1 MSDTQP
7 IYNSKITKVYLEYLK
22 EHYPGLDVESLLA
35 FAGMQAYEVAD
46 PNHWF
51 SQDQADRFNKRLVE
65 LTEAPDIARKAGRY
79 ATSAEGMGT
88 AKRYLLGL
96 LNLSTLYQLIG
107 KVYLLFSRGASVK
120 AKKLGPNKI
129 ELISRPKNGVN
140 EKAYQCEY
148 RIGMFESVA
157 RYFIKEYAQV
167 EHPECFHEGQS
178 HCRYIIT
185 WGKSRP
191 VLLRQVRNLYWTAGI
206 PVLGILAFMWPVSQW
221 GVGTLAYCCGG
232 VLLAYLCERAG
243 LKEVTA
249 MVETKGEE
257 ARELIEEMDIRHEN
271 ALLVQAIG
279 EAITSAFDVKKLIE
293 AVLRTL
299 QQHAEFDRGVIFLA
313 DKDKTTLSY
322 VSGYGYGPEKEAL
335 LKSVAFN
342 LANPKSKGEF
352 VLAFRHQQPFL
363 VDDVTKIEGRLSGKS
378 IQFIKDIGVQS
389 LICVPIVY
397 KGKSIGILS
406 VDNIRS
412 KRPLLTSDIN
422 LLMGVASQTAI
433 GIMNAMA
440 FQKLQ
445 ESEKKYRELVE
456 NANSIIMRIDTK
468 GAITFFNEYAQRVFG
483 YNAEQI
489 IGQNVRDM
497 FHILEDTT
505 RSHLDELL
513 ESMKQFPE
521 KTHSDE
527 SRNILKNGQEV
538 WTVWTFRPV
547 FNKNNDLVEIL
558 CIGNDITE
566 RKQAELDK
574 HELQTRLQR
583 SEKMEALGT
592 LAGGV
597 AHDLNNILSGIVSY
611 PQVMLN
617 RLPEDS
623 NLRKPVLTI
632 QNSGK
637 RAAAI
642 VQDLLTLARRGVISM
657 EDVDLNTVVSDYL
670 KSPEYRVMKKNYL
683 NVNVQT
689 VLEEDI
695 LNITGSPVHL
705 SKTVMNLVTNAIE
718 AIDTSG
724 KVTVTTENKYVDDL
738 INGYDQV
745 ANGDYVT
752 LSVVDNGC
760 GISKRDLERI
770 FEPFYSKKVMGKSGT
785 GLGMAVVWGTVK
797 DHSGYIDVRS
807 EVGQGSRFTL
817 YFPAARKTQSS
828 QAVTSES
835 IDDFMAEGES
845 VLVVDDIAEQREI
858 ASEMLEQ
865 LGYVV
870 HAVASGEAAV
880 EYLQEH
886 AVDLLVLDMIMPPGM
901 DGLDTYKQVLQIKPN
916 QKAVITSGFAET
928 ARVKEALSLGAGAY
942 VKKPYMLETIGHAL
956 RAERLKG

>member
-1 MSDTQP
+1 LSDTQP

-35 FAGMQAYEVAD
+35 SAGMKEYEVAD

-51 SQDQADRFNKRLVE
+51 SQIQADRFNKRLVQ
-65 LTEAPDIARKAGRY
+65 LTEAHDIARKAGRY
-79 ATSAEGMGT
+79 AASAEGLGA
-88 AKRYLLGL
+88 AKRYLIGL

-120 AKKLGPNKI
+120 ANKLGPNKI
-129 ELISRPKNGVN
+129 ELISRPKSGVN
-140 EKAYQCEY
+140 EKPYQCEY

-167 EHPECFHEGQS
+167 EHPECFHEGHP

-185 WGKSRP
+185 WGRSRP
-191 VLLRQVRNLYWTAGI
+191 GFLRQVRNIYLTAGI
-206 PVLGILAFMWPVSQW
+206 PVLGILAFIVPVSLW
-221 GVGTLAYCCGG
+221 SVCALAYCFGG
-232 VLLAYLCERAG
+232 LLLAYLYERAG
-243 LKEVTA
+243 LQDVTA
-249 MVETKGEE
+249 MVEMNGEE

-271 ALLVQAIG
+271 AMLIQAIG
-279 EAITSAFDVKKLIE
+279 EAISSVFDVKTLIG
-293 AVLRTL
+293 AVLRTMERY
-299 QQHAEFDRGVIFLA
+299 AEFDRGVMFLA
-313 DKDKTTLSY
+313 DKDKTSLTY
-322 VSGYGYGPEKEAL
+322 IAGYGYGPEKESL
-335 LKSVAFN
+335 LQSVKFN
-342 LANPKSKGEF
+342 LANPESKGEF
-352 VLAFRHQQPFL
+352 VLAFKHQQPFL
-363 VDDVTKIEGRLSGKS
+363 VDDVSTIEGRLSRKS

-422 LLMGVASQTAI
+422 LLMGVASQTAV
-433 GIMNAMA
+433 GIMNAMS

-445 ESEKKYRELVE
+445 ESEKIYRELVE

-468 GAITFFNEYAQRVFG
+468 GAITFFNEYAQRFFG
-483 YNAEQI
+483 YAPDQI
-489 IGQNVRDM
+489 IGKNVNDM
-497 FHILEDTT
+497 FHILEGTT
-505 RSHLDELL
+505 RSHLDDLL
-513 ESMKQFPE
+513 KMMQRFPE

-527 SRNILKNGQEV
+527 SKNILPSGQEV
-538 WTVWTFRPV
+538 WTAWTYRPV
-547 FNKNNDLVEIL
+547 FNKANELIEIL

-574 HELQTRLQR
+574 RELQTRLQR
-583 SEKMEALGT
+583 AHKMEALGT

-642 VQDLLTLARRGVISM
+642 VQDLLTLARRGVITM
-657 EDVDLNTVVSDYL
+657 EDVDLNMVVSDYL
-670 KSPEYRVMKKNYL
+670 KSPEFKVMKKNYL
-683 NVNVQT
+683 NVQVQT
-689 VLEEDI
+689 ILENEI

-718 AIDTSG
+718 AIDVSG
-724 KVTVTTENKYVDDL
+724 KVTVTTENKYVDTL

-760 GISKRDLERI
+760 GISQLDLERI
-770 FEPFYSKKVMGKSGT
+770 FETFYSKKVMGKSGT

-817 YFPAARKTQSS
+817 YFPATRKTQSLS
-828 QAVTSES
+828 EAVVES
-835 IDDFMAEGES
+835 IDDFMGRGES
-845 VLVVDDIAEQREI
+845 ILVVDDIPEQREI
-858 ASEMLEQ
+858 ASEILEQ
-865 LGYVV
+865 LGYAV
-870 HAVASGEAAV
+870 HAVASGEAAL

-886 AVDLLVLDMIMPPGM
+886 PVDILVLDMIMPPGM
-901 DGLDTYKQVLQIKPN
+901 DGLDTYKQVLQFKPN
-916 QKAVITSGFAET
+916 QKAIITSGFAET
-928 ARVKEALSLGAGAY
+928 KRVKEALSLGAGAY
-942 VKKPYMLETIGHAL
+942 VKKPYMLETIGQALHAEL
-956 RAERLKG
+956 LKG